1 MSFLIAYNA
10 KYKKRKIMDL
20 KKVPYTNGVDG
31 EIKGYVDL
39 TDIVNEA
46 VKEAEKEMK
55 NNKTKNE

>member
-1 MSFLIAYNA
+1 
-10 KYKKRKIMDL
+10 MDL

-46 VKEAEKEMK
+46 VKEAEKEIKEMQDK
-55 NNKTKNE
+55 KGKKE